1 MQLNKKQNS
10 LIEDLKKIKLYGMA
24 SDLENQFINEDV
36 YSKVTFFNRIEQL
49 INKQI
54 TYALNK
60 KYNSLL
66 KRSKIKDYFSFDDLK
81 YNQQEDGITPDEVAF
96 LASNSWATDNIMN
109 VIIQGATGAGK
120 TALSSAMAIN
130 LCKAGITVRNY
141 RWCDL
146 VNDIVVRSDDPKA
159 LMQLQNHLC
168 KYPVL
173 IIDDFGLQGKVPS
186 VVKST
191 VYNFI
196 DSRWKKK
203 STVFTSQLNNEG
215 IVKLIGDGPKGNA
228 IIDRIFN
235 PSKQIIL
242 TGASKR

>member
-1 MQLNKKQNS
+1 
-10 LIEDLKKIKLYGMA
+10 
-24 SDLENQFINEDV
+24 
-36 YSKVTFFNRIEQL
+36 
-49 INKQI
+49 
-54 TYALNK
+54 
-60 KYNSLL
+60 
-66 KRSKIKDYFSFDDLK
+66 
-81 YNQQEDGITPDEVAF
+81 
-96 LASNSWATDNIMN
+96 MN

-146 VNDIVVRSDDPKA
+146 VNDIFVRSYDPKA
-159 LMQLQNHLC
+159 LMQLQNQLC

-173 IIDDFGLQGKVPS
+173 IIDDFGLQGNVPS

-215 IVKLIGDGPKGNA
+215 IVKLIGDGPEGNA